1 MITIFFFICS
11 TIRVPGIRKQCNTMQ
26 EWRYNWKNFYFVNLS
41 IIVTA
46 LCSIKALLILVSWLH
61 FIIKCVKRHHVF
73 ITKNNLSKEKSNL
86 SLNLEMGKSR
96 LWVLIM
102 HLLWTKC
109 GPKPRPIISTGV
121 QLALATSKPMMIA
134 IKRITVEPRLSGLVG
149 TTRNS
154 PDNRGSGWP
163 KIWILMK
170 GKIEQNWL
178 N

>member
-11 TIRVPGIRKQCNTMQ
+11 TIRVQGSRKQCNTMQ

-86 SLNLEMGKSR
+86 SLNLEMGNSR
-96 LWVLIM
+96 IWVLIM
-102 HLLWTKC
+102 RLLWTKC
-109 GPKPRPIISTGV
+109 GPKPRPIISDGV
-121 QLALATSKPMMIA
+121 QLPLATGKPMMMA
-134 IKRITVEPRLSGLVG
+134 IKRISLFV
-149 TTRNS
+149 
-154 PDNRGSGWP
+154 
-163 KIWILMK
+163 IMHMK
-170 GKIEQNWL
+170 SCRYVCV
-178 N
+178 